1 VELAGAGQAQDLV
14 GREVVA
20 GLPQLFEV
28 VAVDAVARKLDE
40 LVDAEARITGCGEL
54 GGRSAR
60 ARRGPRG
67 PSTARAAKAPAG
79 SPARRRKDG
88 GREAKAE
95 ARAEAIL
102 EMLEARGLSPSE
114 TLRQRILATTD
125 LDQLGRGLRGAT
137 LADSA
142 EEILNDP

>member
-1 VELAGAGQAQDLV
+1 VELAGADQAQDLV

-60 ARRGPRG
+60 ARRACGN
-67 PSTARAAKAPAG
+67 G
-79 SPARRRKDG
+79 SWQRRTSISSG
-88 GREAKAE
+88 VG
-95 ARAEAIL
+95 
-102 EMLEARGLSPSE
+102 SE
-114 TLRQRILATTD
+114 
-125 LDQLGRGLRGAT
+125 GLRWPT
-137 LADSA
+137 PWKRS
-142 EEILNDP
+142 